1 MVVRIN
7 TVGYFPFEDIMFGV
21 CLIKEFGS
29 GKGNLE
35 EANVE
40 EWSET
45 VRKVREKYPDVK
57 KIFPDTGKLVELNF
71 WIIRFICLN
80 EKTAYKRGSLAS
92 DTVMLS
98 PRGTLTIKRTNK
110 SEEFM

>member
-40 EWSET
+40 DWSEK

-57 KIFPDTGKLVELNF
+57 KNIPGHGKISGIEL
-71 WIIRFICLN
+71 LD
-80 EKTAYKRGSLAS
+80 Y
-92 DTVMLS
+92 
-98 PRGTLTIKRTNK
+98 TIHLF
-110 SEEFM
+110 E